1 MIHVRA
7 EAKLNLSDV
16 VANRKEFYMNKEQEL
31 LLAEI
36 IVKVSAM
43 ERLLT
48 KSGVIT
54 AEDLTGE
61 MKKISEEVVAFIRA
75 NGISSKN

>member
-1 MIHVRA
+1 
-7 EAKLNLSDV
+7 
-16 VANRKEFYMNKEQEL
+16 MNKEQEL

-48 KSGVIT
+48 KAGVIT
-54 AEDLTGE
+54 AEDLTDE

-75 NGISSKN
+75 NGIASKN